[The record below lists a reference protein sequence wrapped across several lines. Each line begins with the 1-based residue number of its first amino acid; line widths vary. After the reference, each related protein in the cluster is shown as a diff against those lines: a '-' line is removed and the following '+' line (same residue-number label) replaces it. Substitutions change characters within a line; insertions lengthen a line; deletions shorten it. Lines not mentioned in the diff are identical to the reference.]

1 MFNYYE
7 IEISGKYVKNL
18 FSNIIS
24 NKISMYDIKYNS
36 NKISFKVTY
45 ENYLKIKTI
54 KTTCNVSIN
63 KTYGKNKLVLL
74 FNKYKVFFISF
85 VLSLIIIYLFSHMAF
100 FIKIN
105 NNNKEINEILKQEMI
120 SNNLT
125 IYSFKKPY
133 KKLKNISNK
142 IKDNN
147 KDLFEWLEISTNGV
161 YYEVDYIERKS
172 IKEDINN
179 IKHNIIA
186 SKNGLIKKL
195 DITKGSIVKNVGD
208 YVSKNDLIV
217 TGIITKN
224 DEIKNDNEIRL
235 YGILNGLLRLDNVDI
250 YITES
255 NSKFLSSD
263 VLTEFRGRGDEVRVY
278 PLSFSEYYSSCANKD
293 KLDVGNEY
301 SMFGGMPALI
311 LKKTDEEKIKY
322 LKDFINNTYIKDVIE
337 RNNIKNNTVIDS
349 LFNILASSIGSLTNP
364 TKLANTF
371 KSNGIKVTDVTLSNY
386 INMLKDS
393 FIIEQAERYDI
404 KGKKYINSPFKYYF
418 TDIGLR
424 NSRINYR
431 QQEQTHIMENI
442 IYNELIIRGFAVDV
456 GIIEHTIRDKEKKQ
470 KQIQLE
476 VDFVC
481 NKGMNKYYIQS
492 AFSIPNEEKM
502 NQETSSLDKI
512 NDSFKKIIV
521 TQDFGKPWKTEK
533 GYLIINIIDFLL
545 DSNSLDL

>member
-1 MFNYYE
+1 M
-7 IEISGKYVKNL
+7 SA
-18 FSNIIS
+18 IIDR
-24 NKISMYDIKYNS
+24 KL
-36 NKISFKVTY
+36 
-45 ENYLKIKTI
+45 YLDQL
-54 KTTCNVSIN
+54 IN
-63 KTYGKNKLVLL
+63 K
-74 FNKYKVFFISF
+74 
-85 VLSLIIIYLFSHMAF
+85 
-100 FIKIN
+100 
-105 NNNKEINEILKQEMI
+105 KQ
-120 SNNLT
+120 
-125 IYSFKKPY
+125 
-133 KKLKNISNK
+133 
-142 IKDNN
+142 
-147 KDLFEWLEISTNGV
+147 
-161 YYEVDYIERKS
+161 
-172 IKEDINN
+172 
-179 IKHNIIA
+179 
-186 SKNGLIKKL
+186 NGLIK
-195 DITKGSIVKNVGD
+195 II
-208 YVSKNDLIV
+208 
-217 TGIITKN
+217 TGIRRCGKSFLLFNLFYNHLIKSGVKESNIITLILDDDKNRKYRNPDNLSEYLYSRIKNKKEMYFILLDEVQFAIKN

-293 KLDVGNEY
+293 KLDIWNEY

>member
-1 MFNYYE
+1 M
-7 IEISGKYVKNL
+7 ST
-18 FSNIIS
+18 IIDR
-24 NKISMYDIKYNS
+24 KL
-36 NKISFKVTY
+36 
-45 ENYLKIKTI
+45 YLDQL
-54 KTTCNVSIN
+54 IN
-63 KTYGKNKLVLL
+63 K
-74 FNKYKVFFISF
+74 
-85 VLSLIIIYLFSHMAF
+85 
-100 FIKIN
+100 
-105 NNNKEINEILKQEMI
+105 KQ
-120 SNNLT
+120 
-125 IYSFKKPY
+125 
-133 KKLKNISNK
+133 
-142 IKDNN
+142 
-147 KDLFEWLEISTNGV
+147 
-161 YYEVDYIERKS
+161 
-172 IKEDINN
+172 
-179 IKHNIIA
+179 
-186 SKNGLIKKL
+186 NGLIK
-195 DITKGSIVKNVGD
+195 II
-208 YVSKNDLIV
+208 
-217 TGIITKN
+217 TGIRRCGKSFLLFNLFYNHLIKSGVKESNIITLILDDDKNRKYRDPDNLSKYLYSRIKKEMYFILLDEVQFAIKN

-263 VLTEFRGRGDEVRVY
+263 ILTEFRGRGDEVRVY

-293 KLDVGNEY
+293 KLDVWNEY

-322 LKDFINNTYIKDVIE
+322 LKDLINNTYIKDVIK

-371 KSNGIKVTDVTLSNY
+371 KSNGINVTDVTLSNY

>member
-1 MFNYYE
+1 M
-7 IEISGKYVKNL
+7 ST
-18 FSNIIS
+18 IIDR
-24 NKISMYDIKYNS
+24 KL
-36 NKISFKVTY
+36 
-45 ENYLKIKTI
+45 YLDQL
-54 KTTCNVSIN
+54 IN
-63 KTYGKNKLVLL
+63 K
-74 FNKYKVFFISF
+74 
-85 VLSLIIIYLFSHMAF
+85 
-100 FIKIN
+100 
-105 NNNKEINEILKQEMI
+105 KQ
-120 SNNLT
+120 
-125 IYSFKKPY
+125 
-133 KKLKNISNK
+133 
-142 IKDNN
+142 
-147 KDLFEWLEISTNGV
+147 
-161 YYEVDYIERKS
+161 
-172 IKEDINN
+172 
-179 IKHNIIA
+179 
-186 SKNGLIKKL
+186 NGLIK
-195 DITKGSIVKNVGD
+195 II
-208 YVSKNDLIV
+208 
-217 TGIITKN
+217 TGIRRCGKSFLLFNLFYNHLIKSGVKESNIITLILDDDKNRKYRDPDNLSKYLYSRIKNKEEMYFILLDEVQFAIKN
-224 DEIKNDNEIRL
+224 DEIKNNNEIRL

-250 YITES
+250 YITGS

-263 VLTEFRGRGDEVRVY
+263 ILTEFRGRGDEVRVY

-293 KLDVGNEY
+293 KLDVWNEY

-322 LKDFINNTYIKDVIE
+322 LKDLINNTYIKDVIE

-349 LFNILASSIGSLTNP
+349 LFNILASSIGSLANP

-481 NKGMNKYYIQS
+481 NKEMNKYYIQS

>member
-1 MFNYYE
+1 M
-7 IEISGKYVKNL
+7 SA
-18 FSNIIS
+18 IIDR
-24 NKISMYDIKYNS
+24 KL
-36 NKISFKVTY
+36 
-45 ENYLKIKTI
+45 YLDQL
-54 KTTCNVSIN
+54 IN
-63 KTYGKNKLVLL
+63 K
-74 FNKYKVFFISF
+74 
-85 VLSLIIIYLFSHMAF
+85 
-100 FIKIN
+100 
-105 NNNKEINEILKQEMI
+105 KQ
-120 SNNLT
+120 
-125 IYSFKKPY
+125 
-133 KKLKNISNK
+133 
-142 IKDNN
+142 
-147 KDLFEWLEISTNGV
+147 
-161 YYEVDYIERKS
+161 
-172 IKEDINN
+172 
-179 IKHNIIA
+179 
-186 SKNGLIKKL
+186 NGLIK
-195 DITKGSIVKNVGD
+195 II
-208 YVSKNDLIV
+208 
-217 TGIITKN
+217 TGIRRCGKSFLLFNLFYNHLIKSGVKESNIITLILDDDKNRKYRDPDNLSEYLYSRIKNKEEMYFILLDEVQFAIKN
-224 DEIKNDNEIRL
+224 DEIKNNNEIRL
-235 YGILNGLLRLDNVDI
+235 YGILNGLLRLDNVDM

-263 VLTEFRGRGDEVRVY
+263 ILTEFRGRGDEVRVY

-293 KLDVGNEY
+293 KLDVWNEY

-322 LKDFINNTYIKDVIE
+322 LKDLINNTYIKDVIE

-393 FIIEQAERYDI
+393 FIIEQAKRYDI

-481 NKGMNKYYIQS
+481 NKGKNKYYIQS

>member
-1 MFNYYE
+1 MSAIIDRKLYLDQLINKKQNGL
-7 IEISGKYVKNL
+7 IKIITGIRRCGKSFLLFNL
-18 FSNIIS
+18 FYNHLIKSGVKESNIIS
-24 NKISMYDIKYNS
+24 LILDDDKNRKYRNPDNLS
-36 NKISFKVTY
+36 
-45 ENYLKIKTI
+45 EYLYSRK
-54 KTTCNVSIN
+54 
-63 KTYGKNKLVLL
+63 KNKKEMYFILL
-74 FNKYKVFFISF
+74 
-85 VLSLIIIYLFSHMAF
+85 
-100 FIKIN
+100 
-105 NNNKEINEILKQEMI
+105 
-120 SNNLT
+120 
-125 IYSFKKPY
+125 
-133 KKLKNISNK
+133 
-142 IKDNN
+142 D
-147 KDLFEWLEISTNGV
+147 
-161 YYEVDYIERKS
+161 EVQFAI
-172 IKEDINN
+172 
-179 IKHNIIA
+179 
-186 SKNGLIKKL
+186 
-195 DITKGSIVKNVGD
+195 
-208 YVSKNDLIV
+208 
-217 TGIITKN
+217 KN
-224 DEIKNDNEIRL
+224 DEIKNYNEIRL

-293 KLDVGNEY
+293 KLDVWNEY
-301 SMFGGMPALI
+301 SMFGGMPSLI

-322 LKDFINNTYIKDVIE
+322 LKDLINNTYIKDVIE

-442 IYNELIIRGFAVDV
+442 VYNELIIRGFAADV

-502 NQETSSLDKI
+502 NQET
-512 NDSFKKIIV
+512 
-521 TQDFGKPWKTEK
+521 
-533 GYLIINIIDFLL
+533 
-545 DSNSLDL
+545 

>member
-1 MFNYYE
+1 M
-7 IEISGKYVKNL
+7 VKSFLLFNL
-18 FSNIIS
+18 FYNHLIKSGVKESNIITLILDDDK
-24 NKISMYDIKYNS
+24 NRKYRNPDNLS
-36 NKISFKVTY
+36 
-45 ENYLKIKTI
+45 EYLYSRI
-54 KTTCNVSIN
+54 
-63 KTYGKNKLVLL
+63 KNKKEMYFILL
-74 FNKYKVFFISF
+74 
-85 VLSLIIIYLFSHMAF
+85 
-100 FIKIN
+100 
-105 NNNKEINEILKQEMI
+105 
-120 SNNLT
+120 
-125 IYSFKKPY
+125 
-133 KKLKNISNK
+133 
-142 IKDNN
+142 D
-147 KDLFEWLEISTNGV
+147 
-161 YYEVDYIERKS
+161 EVQFAI
-172 IKEDINN
+172 
-179 IKHNIIA
+179 
-186 SKNGLIKKL
+186 
-195 DITKGSIVKNVGD
+195 
-208 YVSKNDLIV
+208 
-217 TGIITKN
+217 KN

-293 KLDVGNEY
+293 KLDIWNEY

-393 FIIEQAERYDI
+393 FIIEQAKRYDI

-481 NKGMNKYYIQS
+481 NKGKNKYYIQS

>member
-1 MFNYYE
+1 M
-7 IEISGKYVKNL
+7 VKSFLLFNL
-18 FSNIIS
+18 FYNHLIKSGVKESNIIS
-24 NKISMYDIKYNS
+24 LILDDDKNRKYRDPDNLS
-36 NKISFKVTY
+36 
-45 ENYLKIKTI
+45 EYLYSRI
-54 KTTCNVSIN
+54 
-63 KTYGKNKLVLL
+63 KNKKEMYFILL
-74 FNKYKVFFISF
+74 
-85 VLSLIIIYLFSHMAF
+85 
-100 FIKIN
+100 
-105 NNNKEINEILKQEMI
+105 
-120 SNNLT
+120 
-125 IYSFKKPY
+125 
-133 KKLKNISNK
+133 
-142 IKDNN
+142 D
-147 KDLFEWLEISTNGV
+147 
-161 YYEVDYIERKS
+161 EVQFAI
-172 IKEDINN
+172 
-179 IKHNIIA
+179 
-186 SKNGLIKKL
+186 
-195 DITKGSIVKNVGD
+195 
-208 YVSKNDLIV
+208 
-217 TGIITKN
+217 KN

-255 NSKFLSSD
+255 NYKFLSSD
-263 VLTEFRGRGDEVRVY
+263 ILTEFRGRGDEVRVY

-293 KLDVGNEY
+293 KLDVWNEY
-301 SMFGGMPALI
+301 SMFDGMPSLI

-322 LKDFINNTYIKDVIE
+322 LKDLINNTYIKDVIE

-349 LFNILASSIGSLTNP
+349 LFNILASSIGSLTSP

-386 INMLKDS
+386 IIMLKDS

-424 NSRINYR
+424 KSRINYR

>member
-1 MFNYYE
+1 M
-7 IEISGKYVKNL
+7 ST
-18 FSNIIS
+18 IIDR
-24 NKISMYDIKYNS
+24 KL
-36 NKISFKVTY
+36 
-45 ENYLKIKTI
+45 YLDQL
-54 KTTCNVSIN
+54 IN
-63 KTYGKNKLVLL
+63 K
-74 FNKYKVFFISF
+74 
-85 VLSLIIIYLFSHMAF
+85 
-100 FIKIN
+100 
-105 NNNKEINEILKQEMI
+105 KQ
-120 SNNLT
+120 
-125 IYSFKKPY
+125 
-133 KKLKNISNK
+133 
-142 IKDNN
+142 
-147 KDLFEWLEISTNGV
+147 
-161 YYEVDYIERKS
+161 
-172 IKEDINN
+172 
-179 IKHNIIA
+179 
-186 SKNGLIKKL
+186 NGLIK
-195 DITKGSIVKNVGD
+195 II
-208 YVSKNDLIV
+208 
-217 TGIITKN
+217 TGIRRCGKSFLLFNLFYNHLIKSGVKESNIITLILDDDKNRKYRDPDNLSKYLYSRIKNKEEMYFILLDEVQFAIKN
-224 DEIKNDNEIRL
+224 DEIKNNNEIRL

-250 YITES
+250 YITGS

-263 VLTEFRGRGDEVRVY
+263 ILTEFRGRGDEVRVY

-293 KLDVGNEY
+293 KLDVWNEY

-322 LKDFINNTYIKDVIE
+322 LKDLINNTYIKDVIE

-476 VDFVC
+476 VNFVC

-521 TQDFGKPWKTEK
+521 TQDFSKPWKTEK

>member
-1 MFNYYE
+1 M
-7 IEISGKYVKNL
+7 ST
-18 FSNIIS
+18 IIDR
-24 NKISMYDIKYNS
+24 KL
-36 NKISFKVTY
+36 
-45 ENYLKIKTI
+45 YLDQL
-54 KTTCNVSIN
+54 IN
-63 KTYGKNKLVLL
+63 K
-74 FNKYKVFFISF
+74 
-85 VLSLIIIYLFSHMAF
+85 
-100 FIKIN
+100 
-105 NNNKEINEILKQEMI
+105 KQ
-120 SNNLT
+120 
-125 IYSFKKPY
+125 
-133 KKLKNISNK
+133 
-142 IKDNN
+142 
-147 KDLFEWLEISTNGV
+147 
-161 YYEVDYIERKS
+161 
-172 IKEDINN
+172 
-179 IKHNIIA
+179 
-186 SKNGLIKKL
+186 NGLIK
-195 DITKGSIVKNVGD
+195 II
-208 YVSKNDLIV
+208 
-217 TGIITKN
+217 TGIRRCGKSFLLFNLFYNHLIKSGVKESNIITLILDDDKNRKYRDPDNLSEYLYSRIKNKEEMYFILLDEVQFAIKN
-224 DEIKNDNEIRL
+224 DEIKNNNEIRL

-293 KLDVGNEY
+293 KLDVWNEY

-322 LKDFINNTYIKDVIE
+322 LKDLINNTYIKDVIE

>member
-1 MFNYYE
+1 M
-7 IEISGKYVKNL
+7 SA
-18 FSNIIS
+18 IIDR
-24 NKISMYDIKYNS
+24 KL
-36 NKISFKVTY
+36 
-45 ENYLKIKTI
+45 YLDQL
-54 KTTCNVSIN
+54 IN
-63 KTYGKNKLVLL
+63 K
-74 FNKYKVFFISF
+74 
-85 VLSLIIIYLFSHMAF
+85 
-100 FIKIN
+100 
-105 NNNKEINEILKQEMI
+105 KQ
-120 SNNLT
+120 
-125 IYSFKKPY
+125 
-133 KKLKNISNK
+133 
-142 IKDNN
+142 
-147 KDLFEWLEISTNGV
+147 
-161 YYEVDYIERKS
+161 
-172 IKEDINN
+172 
-179 IKHNIIA
+179 
-186 SKNGLIKKL
+186 NGLIK
-195 DITKGSIVKNVGD
+195 II
-208 YVSKNDLIV
+208 
-217 TGIITKN
+217 TGIRRCGKSFLLFNLFYNHLIKSGVKESNIITLILDDDKNRKYRNPDNLSEYLYSRIKNKKEMYFILLDEVQFALKN

-235 YGILNGLLRLDNVDI
+235 YGILNGLLRLDNVDM

-293 KLDVGNEY
+293 KLDVWNEY

-322 LKDFINNTYIKDVIE
+322 LKDLINNTYIKDVIE

-442 IYNELIIRGFAVDV
+442 VYNELIIRGFAVDV

>member
-1 MFNYYE
+1 
-7 IEISGKYVKNL
+7 
-18 FSNIIS
+18 
-24 NKISMYDIKYNS
+24 MYFI
-36 NKISFKVTY
+36 
-45 ENYLKIKTI
+45 
-54 KTTCNVSIN
+54 
-63 KTYGKNKLVLL
+63 LL
-74 FNKYKVFFISF
+74 
-85 VLSLIIIYLFSHMAF
+85 
-100 FIKIN
+100 
-105 NNNKEINEILKQEMI
+105 
-120 SNNLT
+120 
-125 IYSFKKPY
+125 
-133 KKLKNISNK
+133 
-142 IKDNN
+142 D
-147 KDLFEWLEISTNGV
+147 
-161 YYEVDYIERKS
+161 EVQFAI
-172 IKEDINN
+172 
-179 IKHNIIA
+179 
-186 SKNGLIKKL
+186 
-195 DITKGSIVKNVGD
+195 
-208 YVSKNDLIV
+208 
-217 TGIITKN
+217 KN
-224 DEIKNDNEIRL
+224 DEIKNYNEIRL
-235 YGILNGLLRLDNVDI
+235 YGILNGLLRLNNVDI

-322 LKDFINNTYIKDVIE
+322 LKDLINNTYIKDVIE

-404 KGKKYINSPFKYYF
+404 KGKKCINSPFKYYF

-456 GIIEHTIRDKEKKQ
+456 GIIEHTIRDKEKSK
-470 KQIQLE
+470 
-476 VDFVC
+476 
-481 NKGMNKYYIQS
+481 NKFN
-492 AFSIPNEEKM
+492 
-502 NQETSSLDKI
+502 
-512 NDSFKKIIV
+512 
-521 TQDFGKPWKTEK
+521 
-533 GYLIINIIDFLL
+533 
-545 DSNSLDL
+545 

>member
-1 MFNYYE
+1 M
-7 IEISGKYVKNL
+7 SA
-18 FSNIIS
+18 IIDR
-24 NKISMYDIKYNS
+24 KL
-36 NKISFKVTY
+36 
-45 ENYLKIKTI
+45 YLDQL
-54 KTTCNVSIN
+54 IN
-63 KTYGKNKLVLL
+63 K
-74 FNKYKVFFISF
+74 
-85 VLSLIIIYLFSHMAF
+85 
-100 FIKIN
+100 
-105 NNNKEINEILKQEMI
+105 KQ
-120 SNNLT
+120 
-125 IYSFKKPY
+125 
-133 KKLKNISNK
+133 
-142 IKDNN
+142 
-147 KDLFEWLEISTNGV
+147 
-161 YYEVDYIERKS
+161 
-172 IKEDINN
+172 
-179 IKHNIIA
+179 
-186 SKNGLIKKL
+186 NGLIK
-195 DITKGSIVKNVGD
+195 II
-208 YVSKNDLIV
+208 
-217 TGIITKN
+217 TGIRRCGKSFLLFNLFYNHLIKSGVKESNIITLILDDDKNRKYRNPDNLSEYLYSRIKNKKEMYFILLDEVQFALKN

-235 YGILNGLLRLDNVDI
+235 YGILNGLLRLDIVDM

-293 KLDVGNEY
+293 KLDVWNEY

-322 LKDFINNTYIKDVIE
+322 LKDLINNTYIKDVIE

-393 FIIEQAERYDI
+393 FITEQAERYDI

-442 IYNELIIRGFAVDV
+442 VYNELIIRGFAVDV

-502 NQETSSLDKI
+502 NQET
-512 NDSFKKIIV
+512 
-521 TQDFGKPWKTEK
+521 
-533 GYLIINIIDFLL
+533 
-545 DSNSLDL
+545 

>member
-1 MFNYYE
+1 MSTIIDRKLYLDQLINKKQNGL
-7 IEISGKYVKNL
+7 IKIITGIRRCGKNFLLFNL
-18 FSNIIS
+18 FYNHLIKSGVKESNIIS
-24 NKISMYDIKYNS
+24 LILDDDKNRKYRDPDNLS
-36 NKISFKVTY
+36 
-45 ENYLKIKTI
+45 EYLYSRI
-54 KTTCNVSIN
+54 
-63 KTYGKNKLVLL
+63 KNKEEMYFILL
-74 FNKYKVFFISF
+74 
-85 VLSLIIIYLFSHMAF
+85 
-100 FIKIN
+100 
-105 NNNKEINEILKQEMI
+105 
-120 SNNLT
+120 
-125 IYSFKKPY
+125 
-133 KKLKNISNK
+133 
-142 IKDNN
+142 D
-147 KDLFEWLEISTNGV
+147 
-161 YYEVDYIERKS
+161 EVQFAI
-172 IKEDINN
+172 
-179 IKHNIIA
+179 
-186 SKNGLIKKL
+186 
-195 DITKGSIVKNVGD
+195 
-208 YVSKNDLIV
+208 
-217 TGIITKN
+217 KN
-224 DEIKNDNEIRL
+224 DEIKNNNEIRL

-263 VLTEFRGRGDEVRVY
+263 ILTEFRGRGDEVRVY

-293 KLDVGNEY
+293 KLDVWNEY

-322 LKDFINNTYIKDVIE
+322 LKDLINNTYIKDVIE

-456 GIIEHTIRDKEKKQ
+456 GIIEHTIREKEKKQ

-521 TQDFGKPWKTEK
+521 TQDFGKPWETEK

>member
-1 MFNYYE
+1 MSAIIDRKLYLDQLINKKQNGL
-7 IEISGKYVKNL
+7 IKIITGIRRCGKSFLLFNL
-18 FSNIIS
+18 FYNHLIKSGVKESNIIS
-24 NKISMYDIKYNS
+24 LILDDDKNRKYRNPDNLSEYLYSRIKSKKEMYFI
-36 NKISFKVTY
+36 
-45 ENYLKIKTI
+45 
-54 KTTCNVSIN
+54 
-63 KTYGKNKLVLL
+63 LL
-74 FNKYKVFFISF
+74 
-85 VLSLIIIYLFSHMAF
+85 
-100 FIKIN
+100 
-105 NNNKEINEILKQEMI
+105 
-120 SNNLT
+120 
-125 IYSFKKPY
+125 
-133 KKLKNISNK
+133 
-142 IKDNN
+142 D
-147 KDLFEWLEISTNGV
+147 
-161 YYEVDYIERKS
+161 EVQFAI
-172 IKEDINN
+172 
-179 IKHNIIA
+179 
-186 SKNGLIKKL
+186 
-195 DITKGSIVKNVGD
+195 
-208 YVSKNDLIV
+208 
-217 TGIITKN
+217 KN

-235 YGILNGLLRLDNVDI
+235 YGILNGLLRLDNVDM

-293 KLDVGNEY
+293 KLDVWNEY

-322 LKDFINNTYIKDVIE
+322 LKDLINNTYIKDVIE

-404 KGKKYINSPFKYYF
+404 KGKKNINSPFKYYF

-424 NSRINYR
+424 KSRINYR

-502 NQETSSLDKI
+502 NQET
-512 NDSFKKIIV
+512 
-521 TQDFGKPWKTEK
+521 
-533 GYLIINIIDFLL
+533 
-545 DSNSLDL
+545 

>member
-1 MFNYYE
+1 M
-7 IEISGKYVKNL
+7 ST
-18 FSNIIS
+18 IIDR
-24 NKISMYDIKYNS
+24 KL
-36 NKISFKVTY
+36 
-45 ENYLKIKTI
+45 YLDQL
-54 KTTCNVSIN
+54 IN
-63 KTYGKNKLVLL
+63 K
-74 FNKYKVFFISF
+74 
-85 VLSLIIIYLFSHMAF
+85 
-100 FIKIN
+100 
-105 NNNKEINEILKQEMI
+105 KQ
-120 SNNLT
+120 
-125 IYSFKKPY
+125 
-133 KKLKNISNK
+133 
-142 IKDNN
+142 
-147 KDLFEWLEISTNGV
+147 
-161 YYEVDYIERKS
+161 
-172 IKEDINN
+172 
-179 IKHNIIA
+179 
-186 SKNGLIKKL
+186 NGLIK
-195 DITKGSIVKNVGD
+195 II
-208 YVSKNDLIV
+208 
-217 TGIITKN
+217 TGIRRCGKSFLLFNLFYNHLIKSGVKESNIITLILDDDKNRKYRDPDNLSKYLYSRIKNKEEMYFILLDEVQFAIKN
-224 DEIKNDNEIRL
+224 DEIKNNNEIRL

-250 YITES
+250 YITGS

-263 VLTEFRGRGDEVRVY
+263 ILTEFRGRGDEVRVY

-293 KLDVGNEY
+293 KLDVWNEY

-322 LKDFINNTYIKDVIE
+322 LKDLINNTYIKDVIE

-393 FIIEQAERYDI
+393 FIIKQAERYDI

-521 TQDFGKPWKTEK
+521 TQDFSKPWKTEK

>member
-1 MFNYYE
+1 M
-7 IEISGKYVKNL
+7 SA
-18 FSNIIS
+18 IIDR
-24 NKISMYDIKYNS
+24 KL
-36 NKISFKVTY
+36 
-45 ENYLKIKTI
+45 YLDQL
-54 KTTCNVSIN
+54 IN
-63 KTYGKNKLVLL
+63 K
-74 FNKYKVFFISF
+74 
-85 VLSLIIIYLFSHMAF
+85 
-100 FIKIN
+100 
-105 NNNKEINEILKQEMI
+105 KQ
-120 SNNLT
+120 
-125 IYSFKKPY
+125 
-133 KKLKNISNK
+133 
-142 IKDNN
+142 
-147 KDLFEWLEISTNGV
+147 
-161 YYEVDYIERKS
+161 
-172 IKEDINN
+172 
-179 IKHNIIA
+179 
-186 SKNGLIKKL
+186 NGLIK
-195 DITKGSIVKNVGD
+195 II
-208 YVSKNDLIV
+208 
-217 TGIITKN
+217 TGIRRCGKSFLLFNLFYNHLIKSGVKESNIITLILDDDKNRKYRDPDNLSEYLYSRIKNKKEMYFISLDEVQFAIKN

-293 KLDVGNEY
+293 KLDVWNEY

-456 GIIEHTIRDKEKKQ
+456 GIIEHKIRDKEKKQ

-502 NQETSSLDKI
+502 NQET
-512 NDSFKKIIV
+512 
-521 TQDFGKPWKTEK
+521 
-533 GYLIINIIDFLL
+533 
-545 DSNSLDL
+545 

>member
-1 MFNYYE
+1 MSAIIDRKLYLDQLINKKQNGL
-7 IEISGKYVKNL
+7 IKIITGIRRCGKSFLLFNL
-18 FSNIIS
+18 FYNHLIKSGVKESNIIS
-24 NKISMYDIKYNS
+24 LILDDDKNRKYRDPDNLS
-36 NKISFKVTY
+36 
-45 ENYLKIKTI
+45 EYLYSRI
-54 KTTCNVSIN
+54 
-63 KTYGKNKLVLL
+63 KNKKEMYFILL
-74 FNKYKVFFISF
+74 
-85 VLSLIIIYLFSHMAF
+85 
-100 FIKIN
+100 
-105 NNNKEINEILKQEMI
+105 
-120 SNNLT
+120 
-125 IYSFKKPY
+125 
-133 KKLKNISNK
+133 
-142 IKDNN
+142 D
-147 KDLFEWLEISTNGV
+147 
-161 YYEVDYIERKS
+161 EVQF
-172 IKEDINN
+172 
-179 IKHNIIA
+179 A
-186 SKNGLIKKL
+186 L
-195 DITKGSIVKNVGD
+195 
-208 YVSKNDLIV
+208 
-217 TGIITKN
+217 KN

-235 YGILNGLLRLDNVDI
+235 YGILNGLLRLDNVDM

-293 KLDVGNEY
+293 KLDVWNEY

-322 LKDFINNTYIKDVIE
+322 LKDLINNTYIKDVIE

-393 FIIEQAERYDI
+393 FITEQAERYDI

-442 IYNELIIRGFAVDV
+442 VYNELIIRGFAVDV

>member
-1 MFNYYE
+1 M
-7 IEISGKYVKNL
+7 ST
-18 FSNIIS
+18 IIDR
-24 NKISMYDIKYNS
+24 KL
-36 NKISFKVTY
+36 
-45 ENYLKIKTI
+45 YLDQL
-54 KTTCNVSIN
+54 IN
-63 KTYGKNKLVLL
+63 K
-74 FNKYKVFFISF
+74 
-85 VLSLIIIYLFSHMAF
+85 
-100 FIKIN
+100 
-105 NNNKEINEILKQEMI
+105 KQ
-120 SNNLT
+120 
-125 IYSFKKPY
+125 
-133 KKLKNISNK
+133 
-142 IKDNN
+142 
-147 KDLFEWLEISTNGV
+147 
-161 YYEVDYIERKS
+161 
-172 IKEDINN
+172 
-179 IKHNIIA
+179 
-186 SKNGLIKKL
+186 NGLIK
-195 DITKGSIVKNVGD
+195 II
-208 YVSKNDLIV
+208 
-217 TGIITKN
+217 TGIRRCGKSFLLFNLFYNHLIKSGVKESNIITLILDDDKNRKYRDPDNLSKYLYSRIKNKEEMYFILLDEVQFAIKN
-224 DEIKNDNEIRL
+224 DEIKNNNEIRL

-250 YITES
+250 YITGS

-263 VLTEFRGRGDEVRVY
+263 ILTEFRGRGDEVRVY

-293 KLDVGNEY
+293 KLDVWNEY

-322 LKDFINNTYIKDVIE
+322 LKDLINNTYIKDVIE

-492 AFSIPNEEKM
+492 AFSIPNEEM

-521 TQDFGKPWKTEK
+521 TQDFSKPWKTEK

>member
-1 MFNYYE
+1 M
-7 IEISGKYVKNL
+7 SA
-18 FSNIIS
+18 IIDR
-24 NKISMYDIKYNS
+24 KL
-36 NKISFKVTY
+36 
-45 ENYLKIKTI
+45 YLDQL
-54 KTTCNVSIN
+54 IN
-63 KTYGKNKLVLL
+63 K
-74 FNKYKVFFISF
+74 
-85 VLSLIIIYLFSHMAF
+85 
-100 FIKIN
+100 
-105 NNNKEINEILKQEMI
+105 KQ
-120 SNNLT
+120 
-125 IYSFKKPY
+125 
-133 KKLKNISNK
+133 
-142 IKDNN
+142 
-147 KDLFEWLEISTNGV
+147 
-161 YYEVDYIERKS
+161 
-172 IKEDINN
+172 
-179 IKHNIIA
+179 
-186 SKNGLIKKL
+186 NGLIK
-195 DITKGSIVKNVGD
+195 II
-208 YVSKNDLIV
+208 
-217 TGIITKN
+217 TGIRRCGKSFLLFNLFYNHLIKSGVKESNIITLILDDDKNRKYRDPDNLSKYLYSRIKNKEEMYFILLDEVQFAIKN

-293 KLDVGNEY
+293 KLDVENEY

-322 LKDFINNTYIKDVIE
+322 LKDLINNTYIKDVIE

-349 LFNILASSIGSLTNP
+349 LFNILASSIGSLTSP

-442 IYNELIIRGFAVDV
+442 VYNELIIRGFAVDV

-521 TQDFGKPWKTEK
+521 TQDFGKP
-533 GYLIINIIDFLL
+533 
-545 DSNSLDL
+545 

>member
-1 MFNYYE
+1 M
-7 IEISGKYVKNL
+7 ST
-18 FSNIIS
+18 IIDR
-24 NKISMYDIKYNS
+24 KL
-36 NKISFKVTY
+36 
-45 ENYLKIKTI
+45 YLDQL
-54 KTTCNVSIN
+54 IN
-63 KTYGKNKLVLL
+63 K
-74 FNKYKVFFISF
+74 
-85 VLSLIIIYLFSHMAF
+85 
-100 FIKIN
+100 
-105 NNNKEINEILKQEMI
+105 KQ
-120 SNNLT
+120 
-125 IYSFKKPY
+125 
-133 KKLKNISNK
+133 
-142 IKDNN
+142 
-147 KDLFEWLEISTNGV
+147 
-161 YYEVDYIERKS
+161 
-172 IKEDINN
+172 
-179 IKHNIIA
+179 
-186 SKNGLIKKL
+186 NGLIK
-195 DITKGSIVKNVGD
+195 II
-208 YVSKNDLIV
+208 
-217 TGIITKN
+217 TGIRRCGKSFLLFNLFYNHLIKSGVKESNIITLILDDDKNRKYRDPDNLSEYLYSRIKNKEEMYFILLDEVQFAIKN
-224 DEIKNDNEIRL
+224 DEIKNNNEIRL

-250 YITES
+250 YITGS

-263 VLTEFRGRGDEVRVY
+263 ILTEFRGRGDEVRVY

-293 KLDVGNEY
+293 KLDVWNEY

-322 LKDFINNTYIKDVIE
+322 LKDLINNTYIKDVIE

-393 FIIEQAERYDI
+393 FIIEQAKRYDI

-481 NKGMNKYYIQS
+481 NKGKNKYYIQS

>member
-1 MFNYYE
+1 M
-7 IEISGKYVKNL
+7 ST
-18 FSNIIS
+18 IIDR
-24 NKISMYDIKYNS
+24 KL
-36 NKISFKVTY
+36 
-45 ENYLKIKTI
+45 YLDQL
-54 KTTCNVSIN
+54 IN
-63 KTYGKNKLVLL
+63 K
-74 FNKYKVFFISF
+74 
-85 VLSLIIIYLFSHMAF
+85 
-100 FIKIN
+100 
-105 NNNKEINEILKQEMI
+105 KQ
-120 SNNLT
+120 
-125 IYSFKKPY
+125 
-133 KKLKNISNK
+133 
-142 IKDNN
+142 
-147 KDLFEWLEISTNGV
+147 
-161 YYEVDYIERKS
+161 
-172 IKEDINN
+172 
-179 IKHNIIA
+179 
-186 SKNGLIKKL
+186 NGLIK
-195 DITKGSIVKNVGD
+195 II
-208 YVSKNDLIV
+208 
-217 TGIITKN
+217 TGIRRCGKSFLLFNLFYNHLIKSGVKESNIITLILDDDKNRKYRDPDNLSKYLYSRIKKEMYFILLDEVQFAIKN
-224 DEIKNDNEIRL
+224 DETKNDNEIRL

-250 YITES
+250 YITGS

-263 VLTEFRGRGDEVRVY
+263 ILTEFRGRGDEVRVY

-293 KLDVGNEY
+293 KLDVWNEY

-322 LKDFINNTYIKDVIE
+322 LKDLINNTYIKDVIE

-393 FIIEQAERYDI
+393 FIIEQAKRYDI

-481 NKGMNKYYIQS
+481 NKGKNKYYIQS

>member
-1 MFNYYE
+1 M
-7 IEISGKYVKNL
+7 ST
-18 FSNIIS
+18 IIDR
-24 NKISMYDIKYNS
+24 KL
-36 NKISFKVTY
+36 
-45 ENYLKIKTI
+45 YLDQL
-54 KTTCNVSIN
+54 IN
-63 KTYGKNKLVLL
+63 K
-74 FNKYKVFFISF
+74 
-85 VLSLIIIYLFSHMAF
+85 
-100 FIKIN
+100 
-105 NNNKEINEILKQEMI
+105 KQ
-120 SNNLT
+120 
-125 IYSFKKPY
+125 
-133 KKLKNISNK
+133 
-142 IKDNN
+142 
-147 KDLFEWLEISTNGV
+147 
-161 YYEVDYIERKS
+161 
-172 IKEDINN
+172 
-179 IKHNIIA
+179 
-186 SKNGLIKKL
+186 NGLIK
-195 DITKGSIVKNVGD
+195 II
-208 YVSKNDLIV
+208 
-217 TGIITKN
+217 TGIRRCGKSFLLFNLFYNHLIKSGVKESNIITLILDDDKNRKYRDPDNLSKYLYSRIKNKEEMYFILLDEVQFAIKN
-224 DEIKNDNEIRL
+224 DEIKNNNEIRL

-263 VLTEFRGRGDEVRVY
+263 ILTEFRGRGDEVRVY

-293 KLDVGNEY
+293 KLDVWNEY

-322 LKDFINNTYIKDVIE
+322 LKDLINNTYIKDVIE

-481 NKGMNKYYIQS
+481 NKEMNKYYIQS
-492 AFSIPNEEKM
+492 AFSIPNEEKI

>member
-1 MFNYYE
+1 MLF
-7 IEISGKYVKNL
+7 NL
-18 FSNIIS
+18 FYNHLIKSGVKESNIIS
-24 NKISMYDIKYNS
+24 LILDDDKNRKYRDPDNLS
-36 NKISFKVTY
+36 
-45 ENYLKIKTI
+45 EYLYSRI
-54 KTTCNVSIN
+54 
-63 KTYGKNKLVLL
+63 KNKEEMYFILL
-74 FNKYKVFFISF
+74 
-85 VLSLIIIYLFSHMAF
+85 
-100 FIKIN
+100 
-105 NNNKEINEILKQEMI
+105 
-120 SNNLT
+120 
-125 IYSFKKPY
+125 
-133 KKLKNISNK
+133 
-142 IKDNN
+142 D
-147 KDLFEWLEISTNGV
+147 
-161 YYEVDYIERKS
+161 EVQFAI
-172 IKEDINN
+172 
-179 IKHNIIA
+179 
-186 SKNGLIKKL
+186 
-195 DITKGSIVKNVGD
+195 
-208 YVSKNDLIV
+208 
-217 TGIITKN
+217 KN
-224 DEIKNDNEIRL
+224 DEIKNNNEIRL

-293 KLDVGNEY
+293 KLDVWNEY

-322 LKDFINNTYIKDVIE
+322 LKDLINNTYIKDVIE

>member
-1 MFNYYE
+1 M
-7 IEISGKYVKNL
+7 VKSFLLFNL
-18 FSNIIS
+18 FYNHLIKSGVKESNIIS
-24 NKISMYDIKYNS
+24 LILDDDKNRKYRDPDNLS
-36 NKISFKVTY
+36 
-45 ENYLKIKTI
+45 EYLYSRI
-54 KTTCNVSIN
+54 
-63 KTYGKNKLVLL
+63 KNKKEMYFILL
-74 FNKYKVFFISF
+74 
-85 VLSLIIIYLFSHMAF
+85 
-100 FIKIN
+100 
-105 NNNKEINEILKQEMI
+105 
-120 SNNLT
+120 
-125 IYSFKKPY
+125 
-133 KKLKNISNK
+133 
-142 IKDNN
+142 D
-147 KDLFEWLEISTNGV
+147 
-161 YYEVDYIERKS
+161 EVQFAI
-172 IKEDINN
+172 
-179 IKHNIIA
+179 
-186 SKNGLIKKL
+186 
-195 DITKGSIVKNVGD
+195 
-208 YVSKNDLIV
+208 
-217 TGIITKN
+217 KN

-263 VLTEFRGRGDEVRVY
+263 ILTEFRGRGDEVRVY

-293 KLDVGNEY
+293 KLDVWNEY
-301 SMFGGMPALI
+301 SMFDGMPSLI

-322 LKDFINNTYIKDVIE
+322 LKDLINNTYIKDVIE

-349 LFNILASSIGSLTNP
+349 LFNILASSIGSLTSP

-386 INMLKDS
+386 IIMLKDS

-424 NSRINYR
+424 KSRINYR

-521 TQDFGKPWKTEK
+521 TQDFGKPLKTEK

>member
-1 MFNYYE
+1 M
-7 IEISGKYVKNL
+7 SA
-18 FSNIIS
+18 IIDR
-24 NKISMYDIKYNS
+24 KL
-36 NKISFKVTY
+36 
-45 ENYLKIKTI
+45 YLDQL
-54 KTTCNVSIN
+54 IN
-63 KTYGKNKLVLL
+63 K
-74 FNKYKVFFISF
+74 
-85 VLSLIIIYLFSHMAF
+85 
-100 FIKIN
+100 
-105 NNNKEINEILKQEMI
+105 KQ
-120 SNNLT
+120 
-125 IYSFKKPY
+125 
-133 KKLKNISNK
+133 
-142 IKDNN
+142 
-147 KDLFEWLEISTNGV
+147 
-161 YYEVDYIERKS
+161 
-172 IKEDINN
+172 
-179 IKHNIIA
+179 
-186 SKNGLIKKL
+186 NGLIK
-195 DITKGSIVKNVGD
+195 II
-208 YVSKNDLIV
+208 
-217 TGIITKN
+217 TGIRRCGKSFLLFNLFYNHLIKSGVKESNIITLILDDDKNRKYRDPDNLSKYLYSRIKNKEEMYFILLDEVQFAIKN

-293 KLDVGNEY
+293 KLDVENEY

-322 LKDFINNTYIKDVIE
+322 LKDLINNTYIKDVIE
-337 RNNIKNNTVIDS
+337 RNNIKNNKVIDS

-442 IYNELIIRGFAVDV
+442 VYNELIIRGFAVDV

>member
-1 MFNYYE
+1 MSTIIDRKLYLDQLINKKQNGL
-7 IEISGKYVKNL
+7 IKIITGIRRCGKSFLLFNL
-18 FSNIIS
+18 FYNHLIKSGVKESNIIS
-24 NKISMYDIKYNS
+24 LILDDDKNRKYRNPDNLS
-36 NKISFKVTY
+36 
-45 ENYLKIKTI
+45 EYLYSRI
-54 KTTCNVSIN
+54 
-63 KTYGKNKLVLL
+63 KNKKEMYFILL
-74 FNKYKVFFISF
+74 
-85 VLSLIIIYLFSHMAF
+85 
-100 FIKIN
+100 
-105 NNNKEINEILKQEMI
+105 
-120 SNNLT
+120 
-125 IYSFKKPY
+125 
-133 KKLKNISNK
+133 
-142 IKDNN
+142 D
-147 KDLFEWLEISTNGV
+147 
-161 YYEVDYIERKS
+161 EVQF
-172 IKEDINN
+172 
-179 IKHNIIA
+179 A
-186 SKNGLIKKL
+186 L
-195 DITKGSIVKNVGD
+195 
-208 YVSKNDLIV
+208 
-217 TGIITKN
+217 KN

-263 VLTEFRGRGDEVRVY
+263 ILTEFRGRGDEVRVY

-293 KLDVGNEY
+293 KLDVWNEY

-322 LKDFINNTYIKDVIE
+322 LKDLINNTYIKDVIE

>member
-1 MFNYYE
+1 M
-7 IEISGKYVKNL
+7 SA
-18 FSNIIS
+18 IIDR
-24 NKISMYDIKYNS
+24 KL
-36 NKISFKVTY
+36 
-45 ENYLKIKTI
+45 YLDQL
-54 KTTCNVSIN
+54 IN
-63 KTYGKNKLVLL
+63 K
-74 FNKYKVFFISF
+74 
-85 VLSLIIIYLFSHMAF
+85 
-100 FIKIN
+100 
-105 NNNKEINEILKQEMI
+105 KQ
-120 SNNLT
+120 
-125 IYSFKKPY
+125 
-133 KKLKNISNK
+133 
-142 IKDNN
+142 
-147 KDLFEWLEISTNGV
+147 
-161 YYEVDYIERKS
+161 
-172 IKEDINN
+172 
-179 IKHNIIA
+179 
-186 SKNGLIKKL
+186 NGLIK
-195 DITKGSIVKNVGD
+195 II
-208 YVSKNDLIV
+208 
-217 TGIITKN
+217 TGIRRCGKSFLLFNLFYNHLIKSGVKESNIITLILDDDKNRKYRNPDNLSEYLYSRIKNKKEMYFILLDEVQFALKN

-235 YGILNGLLRLDNVDI
+235 YGILNGLLRLDNVDM

-293 KLDVGNEY
+293 KLDVWNEY

-322 LKDFINNTYIKDVIE
+322 LKDLINNTYIKDVIE

-442 IYNELIIRGFAVDV
+442 VYNELIIRGFAVDV

-492 AFSIPNEEKM
+492 AFSIPILNLFNPSNKR
-502 NQETSSLDKI
+502 SFGHAIFSLIKLAPV
-512 NDSFKKIIV
+512 F
-521 TQDFGKPWKTEK
+521 P
-533 GYLIINIIDFLL
+533 Y
-545 DSNSLDL
+545 

>member
-1 MFNYYE
+1 M
-7 IEISGKYVKNL
+7 ST
-18 FSNIIS
+18 IIDR
-24 NKISMYDIKYNS
+24 KL
-36 NKISFKVTY
+36 
-45 ENYLKIKTI
+45 YLDQL
-54 KTTCNVSIN
+54 IN
-63 KTYGKNKLVLL
+63 K
-74 FNKYKVFFISF
+74 
-85 VLSLIIIYLFSHMAF
+85 
-100 FIKIN
+100 
-105 NNNKEINEILKQEMI
+105 KQ
-120 SNNLT
+120 
-125 IYSFKKPY
+125 
-133 KKLKNISNK
+133 
-142 IKDNN
+142 
-147 KDLFEWLEISTNGV
+147 
-161 YYEVDYIERKS
+161 
-172 IKEDINN
+172 
-179 IKHNIIA
+179 
-186 SKNGLIKKL
+186 NGLIK
-195 DITKGSIVKNVGD
+195 II
-208 YVSKNDLIV
+208 
-217 TGIITKN
+217 TGIRRCGKSFLLFNLFYNHLIKSGVKESNIITLILDDDKNRKYRDPDNLSKYLYSRIKNKEEMYFILLDEVQFAIKN
-224 DEIKNDNEIRL
+224 DEIKNNNEIRL

-250 YITES
+250 YITGS

-263 VLTEFRGRGDEVRVY
+263 ILTEFRGRGDEVRVY

-293 KLDVGNEY
+293 KIDVWNEY

-322 LKDFINNTYIKDVIE
+322 LKDLINNTYIKDVIE

-418 TDIGLR
+418 TDIGLI

-521 TQDFGKPWKTEK
+521 TQDFSKPWKTEK

>member
-1 MFNYYE
+1 M
-7 IEISGKYVKNL
+7 SA
-18 FSNIIS
+18 IIDR
-24 NKISMYDIKYNS
+24 KL
-36 NKISFKVTY
+36 
-45 ENYLKIKTI
+45 YLDQL
-54 KTTCNVSIN
+54 IN
-63 KTYGKNKLVLL
+63 K
-74 FNKYKVFFISF
+74 
-85 VLSLIIIYLFSHMAF
+85 
-100 FIKIN
+100 
-105 NNNKEINEILKQEMI
+105 KQ
-120 SNNLT
+120 
-125 IYSFKKPY
+125 
-133 KKLKNISNK
+133 
-142 IKDNN
+142 
-147 KDLFEWLEISTNGV
+147 
-161 YYEVDYIERKS
+161 
-172 IKEDINN
+172 
-179 IKHNIIA
+179 
-186 SKNGLIKKL
+186 NGLIK
-195 DITKGSIVKNVGD
+195 II
-208 YVSKNDLIV
+208 
-217 TGIITKN
+217 TGIRRCGKSFLLFNLFYNHLIKSGVKESNIITLILDDDKNRKYRDPDNLSEYLYSRIKNKKEMYFISLDEVQFAIKN

-293 KLDVGNEY
+293 KLDIWNEY

-322 LKDFINNTYIKDVIE
+322 LKDLINNTYIKDVIE

-349 LFNILASSIGSLTNP
+349 LFNILASSIGLLTNP

-424 NSRINYR
+424 NFRINYR

-442 IYNELIIRGFAVDV
+442 VYNELIIRGFAVDV

-502 NQETSSLDKI
+502 NQET
-512 NDSFKKIIV
+512 
-521 TQDFGKPWKTEK
+521 
-533 GYLIINIIDFLL
+533 
-545 DSNSLDL
+545 